1 MFQFQHIFAYEILK
15 ENFDKTFIITKNT
28 KISTIGEESS
38 ERFMQTWIQHKQD
51 ILLEKCSWMQTWIH
65 TNKNSH
71 RERSLQI
78 SGLAT
83 S

>member
-38 ERFMQTWIQHKQD
+38 ERFMLMDANMDPYKQK
-51 ILLEKCSWMQTWIH
+51 LP
-65 TNKNSH
+65 
-71 RERSLQI
+71 
-78 SGLAT
+78 
-83 S
+83 